1 MASSSAYVCETYND
15 IDNKRVCSA
24 IRLPS
29 IPFTDIKTEIPA
41 CQPCQNS
48 GSICDYTDGRSGD
61 VHPRSYIHDLEA
73 QLMQLESQ
81 LREVDEAATTEV
93 SPPTSTLRSDDEP
106 AQDLIRVGDEGHA
119 HFIGAS
125 SGMYLVR
132 SVLESAQQN
141 YPNFESPSET
151 TEARTGPKEPAS
163 SSTRIALPSRETANS
178 LIDTFFSQ
186 YQVQYPILD
195 QQEFNKAVT
204 EFYSRQNDRDGQN
217 RPASGEVWT
226 QFMLNMVLAISL
238 MFMSNDHNETTTLS
252 KSFTANAMEDISLIM
267 QTKNVK
273 SVQCLLLLLL
283 LSILDSSSA
292 PVWYISGLCMRMCID
307 LGYHSE
313 ATIAI
318 SSTGH
323 NTEVERVS
331 EADTKRRLFWVTYSF
346 DRTLNILLGRPFTF
360 DDFTV
365 DIHLP
370 RHSLV
375 PNKRPQILHW
385 LELQQLESEIVHKLH
400 AVRRDDTAHVGE
412 DTDLTEWTKEMAQR
426 LKGWNSVALT
436 LTDSDGH
443 NVNWWGYWYRTAL
456 LILYRPSPLR
466 PNLSTSDTLSCY
478 EAAKDLIQLSYLRI
492 SEGLMEFTWIDLH
505 FQFMSGVTLVFIVWK
520 NTQARIKAKDDW
532 VSFKSCL
539 FQWKSILERLGMR
552 WERIARAREAL
563 SKLADA
569 TIDLVEKDMMR
580 SAGGGQRLPIHHN
593 SEESRRDRRRS
604 IIQQLRRQDSDG
616 VSQRN
621 LVVGSDANMQDSS
634 PREVNLE
641 RGNRGMDQIYGPPVD
656 AGTQHRSAAH
666 TAEYRAQATGENW
679 TTLDT
684 STNTQRG
691 LFGDTQSH
699 NTISSMIPED
709 TWPLFDLSD
718 VAVAPDELNFW
729 TYLSAPMLGVED
741 IQTSQFNATGRP
753 DDAFT
758 NSILNFHGD
767 FSNITPEM
775 PVEYPED
782 ADYGYNA
789 GQ

>member
-1 MASSSAYVCETYND
+1 MARLAENGSAVLY
-15 IDNKRVCSA
+15 
-24 IRLPS
+24 
-29 IPFTDIKTEIPA
+29 
-41 CQPCQNS
+41 
-48 GSICDYTDGRSGD
+48 GRSGD

-73 QLMQLESQ
+73 QLMRLESQ
-81 LREVDEAATTEV
+81 LQEVDDAIAEV

-106 AQDLIRVGDEGHA
+106 PQDLIRVGDEGHA

-141 YPNFESPSET
+141 YPSFESPSET
-151 TEARTGPKEPAS
+151 TQARTGPEEPAS

-195 QQEFNKAVT
+195 QQEFSRAVT
-204 EFYSRQNDRDGQN
+204 EFYARQNDRDNQN
-217 RPASGEVWT
+217 RPGSSEVWT
-226 QFMLNMVLAISL
+226 RFMLNMVLAISL
-238 MFMSNDHNETTTLS
+238 MFMSNDHNESTTLS
-252 KSFTANAMEDISLIM
+252 KGFTANAMADISLIM

-313 ATIAI
+313 TTIAI
-318 SSTGH
+318 SSTDS
-323 NTEVERVS
+323 NTEVERMS
-331 EADTKRRLFWVTYSF
+331 ETDTKRRLFWVTYSF

-375 PNKRPQILHW
+375 PSKRPQILHW

-400 AVRRDDTAHVGE
+400 AARRDDIAPGGE
-412 DTDLTEWTKEMAQR
+412 DTDLTQWTKEMAQR

-443 NVNWWGYWYRTAL
+443 NVNWWGYWYRTVL
-456 LILYRPSPLR
+456 LILYRPSPSR

-492 SEGLMEFTWIDLH
+492 SEGLMDFTWIDLH

-520 NTQARIKAKDDW
+520 NTQARLKAKDDW
-532 VSFKSCL
+532 ISFKSCL
-539 FQWKSILERLGMR
+539 FQWKSILEKLGAR

-604 IIQQLRRQDSDG
+604 IIQQLRRQDSDDL
-616 VSQRN
+616 SRRN
-621 LVVGSDANMQDSS
+621 CAQAGRDTNMQDSS
-634 PREVNLE
+634 PRNMNPDITDRGVARVYGANLHSE
-641 RGNRGMDQIYGPPVD
+641 TQHQPTAN
-656 AGTQHRSAAH
+656 ASEFGTQAMS
-666 TAEYRAQATGENW
+666 ENW
-679 TTLDT
+679 TTFE
-684 STNTQRG
+684 SSNTQQHG
-691 LFGDTQSH
+691 LFDETQSQ
-699 NTISSMIPED
+699 NNISSMIPGD

-741 IQTSQFNATGRP
+741 MSTSQFNATGRP
-753 DDAFT
+753 DDSFT

-782 ADYGYNA
+782 GDYGYNA

>member
-1 MASSSAYVCETYND
+1 MDPPYFTINACNRCR
-15 IDNKRVCSA
+15 KRKARCD
-24 IRLPS
+24 
-29 IPFTDIKTEIPA
+29 TQIPA
-41 CQPCQNS
+41 CQPCQNA
-48 GSICDYTDGRSGD
+48 GSTCDYTDGRSGD
-61 VHPRSYIHDLEA
+61 VHPRSYIHELEA
-73 QLMQLESQ
+73 QLMRLESQ
-81 LREVDEAATTEV
+81 LQEADDAATEV
-93 SPPTSTLRSDDEP
+93 SPPTSTLRSDEEP

-151 TEARTGPKEPAS
+151 TEARTGPKEPAT

-195 QQEFNKAVT
+195 QQEFSKAVA
-204 EFYSRQNDRDGQN
+204 EFYARQNNRDGQN
-217 RPASGEVWT
+217 RPGSSEVWT
-226 QFMLNMVLAISL
+226 RFMLNMVLAISL
-238 MFMSNDHNETTTLS
+238 MFMSNDHNESTTLS
-252 KSFTANAMEDISLIM
+252 KGFTANAMEDISLIM

-313 ATIAI
+313 TTIAI
-318 SSTGH
+318 SSTG
-323 NTEVERVS
+323 NDTEVERIS

-370 RHSLV
+370 RQSLV

-385 LELQQLESEIVHKLH
+385 LELQRLESEIVHKLH
-400 AVRRDDTAHVGE
+400 AVRRDDTSAGGE
-412 DTDLTEWTKEMAQR
+412 DTDLTQWTNEIAQR

-456 LILYRPSPLR
+456 LILYRPSPSR
-466 PNLSTSDTLSCY
+466 PNLSTSDTLPCY

-492 SEGLMEFTWIDLH
+492 SEGLMDFTWIDLH

-520 NTQARIKAKDDW
+520 NTRARMKAKDDW
-532 VSFKSCL
+532 ISFKSCL
-539 FQWKSILERLGMR
+539 FQWKSILEKLGAR

-621 LVVGSDANMQDSS
+621 LAVGSDTNMQDSS
-634 PREVNLE
+634 PRDANLGH
-641 RGNRGMDQIYGPPVD
+641 GNRGTNQVYGLHID
-656 AGTQHRSAAH
+656 AETQHRPAVH
-666 TAEYRAQATGENW
+666 TAEYGTQPTGDNW
-679 TTLDT
+679 AGFGT
-684 STNTQRG
+684 STNTQQG
-691 LFGDTQSH
+691 PFGETQSQ
-699 NTISSMIPED
+699 NTISSMMPDD

-741 IQTSQFNATGRP
+741 MPTSQFNATGRP
-753 DDAFT
+753 DDSFT

-782 ADYGYNA
+782 GDYGYSA

>member
-1 MASSSAYVCETYND
+1 M
-15 IDNKRVCSA
+15 R
-24 IRLPS
+24 
-29 IPFTDIKTEIPA
+29 
-41 CQPCQNS
+41 
-48 GSICDYTDGRSGD
+48 
-61 VHPRSYIHDLEA
+61 
-73 QLMQLESQ
+73 LESQ
-81 LREVDEAATTEV
+81 LQEVDDATAEV
-93 SPPTSTLRSDDEP
+93 SPPTSTLRSDDEHP
-106 AQDLIRVGDEGHA
+106 QDLIRVGDEGHA

-141 YPNFESPSET
+141 YPDFESPSEV
-151 TEARTGPKEPAS
+151 TEARAGPKEPTS
-163 SSTRIALPSRETANS
+163 SSARIALPSRETANS

-195 QQEFNKAVT
+195 QQEFSKAVT
-204 EFYSRQNDRDGQN
+204 EFYARHNDSDGQN

-226 QFMLNMVLAISL
+226 RFMLNMVLAISL
-238 MFMSNDHNETTTLS
+238 MFMSNDHNESTTLS
-252 KSFTANAMEDISLIM
+252 KGFTANAMADIGLIM

-313 ATIAI
+313 TTIAS
-318 SSTGH
+318 SSTG
-323 NTEVERVS
+323 NDTEVERIS

-385 LELQQLESEIVHKLH
+385 LELQRLESEIVHKLH
-400 AVRRDDTAHVGE
+400 AVRRDDTSAGGE
-412 DTDLTEWTKEMAQR
+412 DTDLTHWTNEMAQR

-456 LILYRPSPLR
+456 LILYRPSPSR

-492 SEGLMEFTWIDLH
+492 SEGLMDFTWIDLH
-505 FQFMSGVTLVFIVWK
+505 FQFMSGITLVFIVWK
-520 NTQARIKAKDDW
+520 NTQARMKAKDDW
-532 VSFKSCL
+532 ISFKSCL
-539 FQWKSILERLGMR
+539 FQWKSILEKLGTR

-580 SAGGGQRLPIHHN
+580 SAGGAPEAGFRWRVAAELGRWKRYKYARFQP
-593 SEESRRDRRRS
+593 SR
-604 IIQQLRRQDSDG
+604 
-616 VSQRN
+616 
-621 LVVGSDANMQDSS
+621 
-634 PREVNLE
+634 
-641 RGNRGMDQIYGPPVD
+641 Y
-656 AGTQHRSAAH
+656 AGTQHRPAAH
-666 TAEYRAQATGENW
+666 TAEYGTQPAGDNW
-679 TTLDT
+679 AGFGA
-684 STNTQRG
+684 STNTQQG
-691 LFGDTQSH
+691 LFGDSQSQ
-699 NTISSMIPED
+699 NTISSMMPED

-741 IQTSQFNATGRP
+741 MSTSQFNATGRP
-753 DDAFT
+753 DDSFT

-782 ADYGYNA
+782 GDYGYSA

>member
-1 MASSSAYVCETYND
+1 M
-15 IDNKRVCSA
+15 R
-24 IRLPS
+24 
-29 IPFTDIKTEIPA
+29 
-41 CQPCQNS
+41 
-48 GSICDYTDGRSGD
+48 
-61 VHPRSYIHDLEA
+61 
-73 QLMQLESQ
+73 LESQ
-81 LREVDEAATTEV
+81 LQEAEDVTTEV

-195 QQEFNKAVT
+195 QQEFSKAVT
-204 EFYSRQNDRDGQN
+204 EFYARQNDRDGQN
-217 RPASGEVWT
+217 RAASGEIWT
-226 QFMLNMVLAISL
+226 RFMLNMVLAISL
-238 MFMSNDHNETTTLS
+238 MFMSNDHNESTTLS
-252 KSFTANAMEDISLIM
+252 KGFTSNAMADISLIM

-313 ATIAI
+313 TTIAI
-318 SSTGH
+318 SSTGSGP
-323 NTEVERVS
+323 EVERIS

-375 PNKRPQILHW
+375 PSKRPQILHW

-400 AVRRDDTAHVGE
+400 AARRDDTGPSGE
-412 DTDLTEWTKEMAQR
+412 DTDLTQWTEEMAQR

-443 NVNWWGYWYRTAL
+443 NINWWGYWYRTAL
-456 LILYRPSPLR
+456 LILYRPSPSR
-466 PNLSTSDTLSCY
+466 PTLSTSDTLSCY

-492 SEGLMEFTWIDLH
+492 SEGLMDFTWIDLH

-520 NTQARIKAKDDW
+520 NNQARTKAKDDW
-532 VSFKSCL
+532 ISFKSCL
-539 FQWKSILERLGMR
+539 FQWKSILQRLGAR

-604 IIQQLRRQDSDG
+604 IIQQLRRQDSDELSRQNPG
-616 VSQRN
+616 QA
-621 LVVGSDANMQDSS
+621 GHDTNMQDSS
-634 PREVNLE
+634 PRNMNP
-641 RGNRGMDQIYGPPVD
+641 GTTDRGMAQVYT
-656 AGTQHRSAAH
+656 GTRHADIQRQP
-666 TAEYRAQATGENW
+666 TANASEFGSQAMGENW
-679 TTLDT
+679 TAFEP
-684 STNTQRG
+684 SNTQQQG
-691 LFGDTQSH
+691 LFGDAQSQ
-699 NTISSMIPED
+699 NNISSMIPGD

-741 IQTSQFNATGRP
+741 MSTSQFNATGRP
-753 DDAFT
+753 DDSFT

-782 ADYGYNA
+782 GDYGYSA

>member
-1 MASSSAYVCETYND
+1 MN
-15 IDNKRVCSA
+15 
-24 IRLPS
+24 LQ
-29 IPFTDIKTEIPA
+29 EIPA

-73 QLMQLESQ
+73 KLMRLESQ
-81 LREVDEAATTEV
+81 LQEADDTTTDV

-106 AQDLIRVGDEGHA
+106 AQDLIRVGDDGHA
-119 HFIGAS
+119 HYIGAS

-151 TEARTGPKEPAS
+151 IEAQTGLKEPAS
-163 SSTRIALPSRETANS
+163 SSTRIALPSQETANS

-195 QQEFNKAVT
+195 QQEFSKAVA
-204 EFYSRQNDRDGQN
+204 EFYGRQNDRDGQN
-217 RPASGEVWT
+217 RTASGEVWT
-226 QFMLNMVLAISL
+226 RFMLNMVLAISL
-238 MFMSNDHNETTTLS
+238 MFMSSDHNESTTLS
-252 KSFTANAMEDISLIM
+252 KGFTANAMADISLIM
-267 QTKNVK
+267 QTKNIK

-313 ATIAI
+313 TTIAI
-318 SSTGH
+318 ASTG
-323 NTEVERVS
+323 NDAEVDRIS

-375 PNKRPQILHW
+375 PSKRPQILHW

-400 AVRRDDTAHVGE
+400 AVRRDNTAHGGD
-412 DTDLTEWTKEMAQR
+412 DTDLAQWTKEMAQR
-426 LKGWNSVALT
+426 LKGWNSVALI

-443 NVNWWGYWYRTAL
+443 NVTWWGYWYRTAL
-456 LILYRPSPLR
+456 LILYRPSPSR
-466 PNLSTSDTLSCY
+466 PTLSDTNTISCY

-492 SEGLMEFTWIDLH
+492 SEGLMDFTWIDLH

-520 NTQARIKAKDDW
+520 NTQARMKAKDDW
-532 VSFKSCL
+532 ISFKSCL
-539 FQWKSILERLGMR
+539 FQWKSILERLGAR
-552 WERIARAREAL
+552 WERISRAREAL

-580 SAGGGQRLPIHHN
+580 SAGGGQRLPISHG

-616 VSQRN
+616 VSQRSR
-621 LVVGSDANMQDSS
+621 VAVGADTNMKDSS
-634 PREVNLE
+634 PQHTDLE
-641 RGNRGMDQIYGPPVD
+641 SGNRGIGELYGPTID
-656 AGTQHRSAAH
+656 TETQHRPAANATEYGTQSA
-666 TAEYRAQATGENW
+666 GDNW
-679 TTLDT
+679 AAFET
-684 STNTQRG
+684 STNTQQG

-699 NTISSMIPED
+699 NTISSMMPED

-718 VAVAPDELNFW
+718 VVVAPDELNFW

-741 IQTSQFNATGRP
+741 MSTSQFNATGRP
-753 DDAFT
+753 DDSFT

-775 PVEYPED
+775 PVEYQED
-782 ADYGYNA
+782 GDYGYHA

>member
-1 MASSSAYVCETYND
+1 M
-15 IDNKRVCSA
+15 
-24 IRLPS
+24 
-29 IPFTDIKTEIPA
+29 PA

-73 QLMQLESQ
+73 QLMRLESQ
-81 LREVDEAATTEV
+81 LQEVDDTTAEV

-106 AQDLIRVGDEGHA
+106 PQDLIRVGDEGHA

-141 YPNFESPSET
+141 YPDFESPSEA
-151 TEARTGPKEPAS
+151 TEARAGPKEPTTS
-163 SSTRIALPSRETANS
+163 SARIALPSRETANS

-195 QQEFNKAVT
+195 QQEFSKAVT
-204 EFYSRQNDRDGQN
+204 EFYARHNDSDGQN

-226 QFMLNMVLAISL
+226 RFMLNMVLAISL
-238 MFMSNDHNETTTLS
+238 MFMSNDHNESTALS
-252 KSFTANAMEDISLIM
+252 KGFTANAMADISLIM

-313 ATIAI
+313 TTIAI
-318 SSTGH
+318 SSTGSD
-323 NTEVERVS
+323 TEVGRIN

-375 PNKRPQILHW
+375 PSKRPQILHW
-385 LELQQLESEIVHKLH
+385 LELQRLESEIVHKLH
-400 AVRRDDTAHVGE
+400 AVRRDDTGASEE
-412 DTDLTEWTKEMAQR
+412 DTDLTQWTKEMAER
-426 LKGWNSVALT
+426 LKGWNSAALT

-456 LILYRPSPLR
+456 LILYRPSPSR
-466 PNLSTSDTLSCY
+466 PTLSTTDTLSCY
-478 EAAKDLIQLSYLRI
+478 GAARDLIQLSYLRI
-492 SEGLMEFTWIDLH
+492 SEGLMDFTWIDLH

-532 VSFKSCL
+532 ISFKSCL
-539 FQWKSILERLGMR
+539 FQWKTILVKLGVR
-552 WERIARAREAL
+552 WEKIARAREAL

-580 SAGGGQRLPIHHN
+580 SAGGGQRLPIHHD

-616 VSQRN
+616 VSQRS
-621 LVVGSDANMQDSS
+621 LAAVGGETNMQDSS
-634 PREVNLE
+634 PRNMNLE
-641 RGNRGMDQIYGPPVD
+641 SGHRAMNQVYGHTID
-656 AGTQHRSAAH
+656 AETQHRPAAH
-666 TAEYRAQATGENW
+666 TAEYGAQPMDENW
-679 TTLDT
+679 AAFGA
-684 STNTQRG
+684 SANTQQG
-691 LFGDTQSH
+691 LFDDAQSH
-699 NTISSMIPED
+699 NTISSMMPED

-718 VAVAPDELNFW
+718 VTVAPDELNFW
-729 TYLSAPMLGVED
+729 AYLSAPMLGVED
-741 IQTSQFNATGRP
+741 MSTAQFNATGRP
-753 DDAFT
+753 DDSFT

-767 FSNITPEM
+767 FSNITP
-775 PVEYPED
+775 
-782 ADYGYNA
+782 
-789 GQ
+789 